1 MFCNK
6 FKRFGPLLFAI
17 EFAVETA
24 GMGQQQQT
32 SMFLERL
39 PKGVYFVYGEIEKY
53 EGGKQVMT
61 VVAMG
66 L

>member
-1 MFCNK
+1 
-6 FKRFGPLLFAI
+6 
-17 EFAVETA
+17 
-24 GMGQQQQT
+24 MGQQQQT